1 MTGFLEPFRDYAE
14 WVAAIL
20 GLITVVL
27 VVRRS
32 IWNYPFALAMVSLY
46 FVEFLDEKLYSDA
59 LLQVFFFAINVYGWW
74 AWARAPEVDNGIE
87 VVAMSLR
94 ARATWFVGTA
104 IAALAWGLLMH
115 RFTDA
120 AAPFVDAAVAGASV
134 AAQWLQSLRRVESW
148 ILWIVADLIAVPL
161 YWWKGL
167 VPTTILYLVFLGLAV
182 AGLLSWRRAARPGP
196 MAAA

>member
-1 MTGFLEPFRDYAE
+1 
-14 WVAAIL
+14 
-20 GLITVVL
+20 
-27 VVRRS
+27 
-32 IWNYPFALAMVSLY
+32 
-46 FVEFLDEKLYSDA
+46 
-59 LLQVFFFAINVYGWW
+59 
-74 AWARAPEVDNGIE
+74 
-87 VVAMSLR
+87 MSMR
-94 ARATWFVGTA
+94 ARATWFAGTA
-104 IAALAWGLLMH
+104 LAALAWGLLMH

-182 AGLLSWRRAARPGP
+182 AGLMSWRRAARPC
-196 MAAA
+196 AAPPPGSAP